1 MSVFDRLAG
10 QEDVVTQLRAAARAA
25 RAMIV
30 AADGTSTTGGTVAPA
45 QQSESTSVGAPTS
58 TLTSAGKTGKASAEM
73 THAWLFTCLLYTSPS
88 PRD

>member
-30 AADGTSTTGGTVAPA
+30 AADGTSTTGGTAHR
-45 QQSESTSVGAPTS
+45 
-58 TLTSAGKTGKASAEM
+58 LNN
-73 THAWLFTCLLYTSPS
+73 LSPHLWARLR
-88 PRD
+88 PR

>member
-45 QQSESTSVGAPTS
+45 QQANAITQTNPA
-58 TLTSAGKTGKASAEM
+58 AE
-73 THAWLFTCLLYTSPS
+73 HAILAV
-88 PRD
+88 R